1 MRNLF
6 NYFEDEEIDEICG
19 HLLEKWR
26 LFVKIEKSGVVEVY
40 VNGEEIKNGYEERC
54 KGAL

>member
-1 MRNLF
+1 LRNLL

-19 HLLEKWR
+19 HRLEKWR

-40 VNGEEIKNGYEERC
+40 VNGEEIKKGYEERC

>member
-1 MRNLF
+1 MF

-19 HLLEKWR
+19 HRLEKWR